1 MGYSFDMYDTIDK
14 GFSQT
19 ESSLTWM
26 VTALL
31 LAIIGG
37 ILIYFLFLKK
47 ENENKYTG
55 FVKYLY
61 EFLSFKK
68 MWLETILKVS
78 YLILAIYITLT
89 SFELISTSFMAFVLT
104 LVFGNIVL
112 RVVYELSLLLLT
124 ICRNTTE
131 INKIISKIVQ
141 KKIPNV
147 NFL

>member
-14 GFSQT
+14 GFSQA

-26 VTALL
+26 AIALL
-31 LAIIGG
+31 LAVIGG

-89 SFELISTSFMAFVLT
+89 SFELIGNSFMAFVLT
-104 LVFGNIVL
+104 LVFGNIIL
-112 RVVYELSLLLLT
+112 RVIYELSLVLLT

-131 INKIISKIVQ
+131 INKKL
-141 KKIPNV
+141 K
-147 NFL
+147 

>member
-26 VTALL
+26 AIALL

-89 SFELISTSFMAFVLT
+89 SFELIGTSFMAFVLT
-104 LVFGNIVL
+104 LVFGNIIL
-112 RVVYELSLLLLT
+112 RVIYELSLVLLT

-131 INKIISKIVQ
+131 INKKL
-141 KKIPNV
+141 K
-147 NFL
+147 

>member
-26 VTALL
+26 VIALL
-31 LAIIGG
+31 LAVIGG

-104 LVFGNIVL
+104 LVFGNIIL
-112 RVVYELSLLLLT
+112 RVIYELSLVLLT
-124 ICRNTTE
+124 ICINTTE
-131 INKIISKIVQ
+131 INKKL
-141 KKIPNV
+141 K
-147 NFL
+147 

>member
-1 MGYSFDMYDTIDK
+1 MGYSFDMYDTIDN
-14 GFSQT
+14 GFSQA

-26 VTALL
+26 AIALL

-47 ENENKYTG
+47 ENESKYTG

-78 YLILAIYITLT
+78 YLILVIYITLT
-89 SFELISTSFMAFVLT
+89 SFELIGNSFMAFVLT
-104 LVFGNIVL
+104 LVFGNIIL

-131 INKIISKIVQ
+131 INKKL
-141 KKIPNV
+141 K
-147 NFL
+147 

>member
-1 MGYSFDMYDTIDK
+1 MGYSFDMYDIMDS
-14 GFSQT
+14 GFGQT
-19 ESSLTWM
+19 GSNFTWM
-26 VTALL
+26 AIALL

-37 ILIYFLFLKK
+37 ILVYFLFLKK
-47 ENENKYTG
+47 DNEGKFTG

-89 SFELISTSFMAFVLT
+89 SFELISTSFLAFVLT
-104 LVFGNIVL
+104 LVFGNIIL
-112 RVVYELSLLLLT
+112 RVIYELSLVLLT

-131 INKIISKIVQ
+131 INKKM
-141 KKIPNV
+141 K
-147 NFL
+147 

>member
-26 VTALL
+26 VIALL
-31 LAIIGG
+31 LAVIGG

-47 ENENKYTG
+47 ENKSKYTG

-104 LVFGNIVL
+104 LVFGNIIL
-112 RVVYELSLLLLT
+112 RVIYELSLVLLT

-131 INKIISKIVQ
+131 INKKL
-141 KKIPNV
+141 K
-147 NFL
+147 

>member
-14 GFSQT
+14 GFSQA

-26 VTALL
+26 AIALL

-37 ILIYFLFLKK
+37 ILIYFFFLKK

-104 LVFGNIVL
+104 LVFGNIIL
-112 RVVYELSLLLLT
+112 RVIYGLSLVLLT

-131 INKIISKIVQ
+131 INKKL
-141 KKIPNV
+141 K
-147 NFL
+147 